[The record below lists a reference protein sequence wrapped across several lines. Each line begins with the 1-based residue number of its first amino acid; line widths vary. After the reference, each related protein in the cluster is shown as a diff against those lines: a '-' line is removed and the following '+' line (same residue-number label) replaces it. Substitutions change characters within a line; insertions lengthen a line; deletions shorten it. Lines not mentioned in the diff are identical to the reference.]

1 MPVTAVQRSVGEA
14 AGTATD
20 AHAAAFQN
28 AASQAPGAGGGNPAA
43 NGGSD
48 SQAQT
53 RSGGVPPGGG
63 SASPGAA
70 DVAKRVNPPATLPD
84 TPTLPN
90 PPAAPSG
97 PDPHGG
103 NLAADFESKVQSGD
117 VDAVMRLIHDK
128 PKGFDI
134 NATLPG
140 TGGQNALQLVMSQGT
155 QGQTS
160 SDLAE
165 ALLQG
170 GIDDTHLD
178 GAGQSAYALAKGKA
192 SDSSSAGKDYQALAT
207 KVGRDLNTKLDQAVA
222 KGDADAVG
230 RLVTAGADVNAK
242 DDQGRTALFY
252 AYSGVLGQPM
262 VLPGT
267 STGLGQP
274 GAPNQAGQALIAH
287 GADLTA
293 TDNDGKSINDYI
305 TATLNT
311 PTSGR
316 EPDASWHSDLRKAAN
331 DLHDAATQ
339 QLRKAVLDDGK
350 DGAAPGHAP
359 VLDQALT
366 EAKAVALVKQAGAD
380 GSQGLNGPDSPNRT
394 PSPRDN
400 DMSIAQYAAATGQA
414 DLTKAIVSQ
423 AGFIGAPA
431 LINQQWAGG
440 NTLMH
445 LAAASKQ
452 TTLYDWLKQQG
463 GNDTITNGEGKT
475 PAALEQDASKRGL
488 PLLAA
493 ASLGGLLNPVA
504 VGAMV
509 AAGVGYAAYKIFQNA
524 HGQADKTTDQNN
536 SDLADALVAGDQ
548 QRGLTDVL
556 GGADPK
562 GQFGDGLGYLLYA
575 AGTGQDQVARALVE
589 AVPQGERAG
598 LINAKGVG
606 GLTALNAA
614 AYDSA
619 PGADGAPAQTIYNY
633 LVTQGGDAGIKDAA
647 GLAPK
652 EAKQQAE
659 ASQLVARG
667 DPNDAGMALYRPG
680 QHRLRN
686 WLRQQVDRVRR
697 PGTSTGPTGTGPAA
711 PQGSPPETGGGPS
724 APQGSPPET
733 GGGQPVNPP
742 TTPELP
748 TTPGQPAPSPVP
760 ADPQAITGAGWLA
773 GPQNLQANLD
783 RVNQRVRE
791 LTGQINDELGT
802 QLSPQQFFPTA
813 DIAAGRQPFG
823 VQLGSLTIRALPST
837 DVGTTESMPV
847 QQQSQYVLQRLADIV
862 NTAQGAGGRS
872 IWHDIVTGQQPV
884 TIVPFKNVY
893 MGRAYNGARVVGGFV
908 GGGGAGSSSTIE
920 FAPDFA
926 FRSQN
931 YRNGSPAPWTLPQNF
946 PPDVA
951 LIHEA
956 KHIVQRS
963 DMRAT
968 GAFNG
973 QTATID
979 GVPAT
984 WAQIWGPNQG
994 VWRINANG
1002 VPVNWVEARATGLG
1016 PYADV
1021 TRFPDTENA
1030 ERARRGLPLRTF
1042 YSDPRELSQ
1051 VPTQANPMGVW
1062 GAPNAPWNQ
1071 PGWVPPP
1078 LNPSNPDNL
1087 SQPPGAAPP

>member
-1 MPVTAVQRSVGEA
+1 MPVAAVQRSVGEA

-380 GSQGLNGPDSPNRT
+380 AGASLSGDSSREQNISSFQALVGMGDTNAVHGILANATDAERKSLINDQWSGGTAMHIAAAAGQNGLYDDLKKAGGDDQAKNAAGKTPSDLHSELQKRVLPLIALGGAAAVVTPAAIVAGVGVAAYLLYRAWKGESGPAPTSTQTDPSLPATPTQPDSPQPVPYPFDQQT
-394 PSPRDN
+394 PPDISGLFSFNDN
-400 DMSIAQYAAATGQA
+400 AVEWDNPDAPKPTPMDSKQIQPTLEQGQA
-414 DLTKAIVSQ
+414 MMQDAYQKYMPGGSAPAYETYYSQSVIPPEFRDPNALGKTYTHPNNNSGNVIVYNSNRLLRNYQ
-423 AGFIGAPA
+423 TVRAIGAHEMGHAMTSVTFNTAWHSLNNRPMA
-431 LINQQWAGG
+431 LSMVEGIDQWLTIQASG
-440 NTLMH
+440 NTLQKDEH
-445 LAAASKQ
+445 PYDAAVREVQRTVDEGK
-452 TTLYDWLKQQG
+452 LDR
-463 GNDTITNGEGKT
+463 DTIAKAQFGGDEAAIKKVF
-475 PAALEQDASKRGL
+475 AAL
-488 PLLAA
+488 
-493 ASLGGLLNPVA
+493 
-504 VGAMV
+504 
-509 AAGVGYAAYKIFQNA
+509 
-524 HGQADKTTDQNN
+524 
-536 SDLADALVAGDQ
+536 
-548 QRGLTDVL
+548 
-556 GGADPK
+556 
-562 GQFGDGLGYLLYA
+562 
-575 AGTGQDQVARALVE
+575 
-589 AVPQGERAG
+589 
-598 LINAKGVG
+598 
-606 GLTALNAA
+606 
-614 AYDSA
+614 
-619 PGADGAPAQTIYNY
+619 
-633 LVTQGGDAGIKDAA
+633 
-647 GLAPK
+647 
-652 EAKQQAE
+652 
-659 ASQLVARG
+659 
-667 DPNDAGMALYRPG
+667 GM
-680 QHRLRN
+680 
-686 WLRQQVDRVRR
+686 
-697 PGTSTGPTGTGPAA
+697 
-711 PQGSPPETGGGPS
+711 E
-724 APQGSPPET
+724 
-733 GGGQPVNPP
+733 
-742 TTPELP
+742 
-748 TTPGQPAPSPVP
+748 
-760 ADPQAITGAGWLA
+760 
-773 GPQNLQANLD
+773 
-783 RVNQRVRE
+783 
-791 LTGQINDELGT
+791 
-802 QLSPQQFFPTA
+802 
-813 DIAAGRQPFG
+813 
-823 VQLGSLTIRALPST
+823 
-837 DVGTTESMPV
+837 
-847 QQQSQYVLQRLADIV
+847 
-862 NTAQGAGGRS
+862 
-872 IWHDIVTGQQPV
+872 
-884 TIVPFKNVY
+884 
-893 MGRAYNGARVVGGFV
+893 
-908 GGGGAGSSSTIE
+908 
-920 FAPDFA
+920 
-926 FRSQN
+926 
-931 YRNGSPAPWTLPQNF
+931 
-946 PPDVA
+946 
-951 LIHEA
+951 
-956 KHIVQRS
+956 
-963 DMRAT
+963 
-968 GAFNG
+968 
-973 QTATID
+973 
-979 GVPAT
+979 
-984 WAQIWGPNQG
+984 
-994 VWRINANG
+994 
-1002 VPVNWVEARATGLG
+1002 
-1016 PYADV
+1016 
-1021 TRFPDTENA
+1021 
-1030 ERARRGLPLRTF
+1030 
-1042 YSDPRELSQ
+1042 
-1051 VPTQANPMGVW
+1051 
-1062 GAPNAPWNQ
+1062 
-1071 PGWVPPP
+1071 
-1078 LNPSNPDNL
+1078 
-1087 SQPPGAAPP
+1087 

>member
-14 AGTATD
+14 AGTAAD
-20 AHAAAFQN
+20 ARAATAFQQASAK
-28 AASQAPGAGGGNPAA
+28 AASPQGQGAAA

-711 PQGSPPETGGGPS
+711 PQGSPPETGGG
-724 APQGSPPET
+724 
-733 GGGQPVNPP
+733 QPVNPP

-760 ADPQAITGAGWLA
+760 ADPQGITGAGWLA

-783 RVNQRVRE
+783 RVNERVRE

-813 DIAAGRQPFG
+813 NVAAGRQPFG
-823 VQLGSLTIRALPST
+823 MSLGALGIGALLT
-837 DVGTTESMPV
+837 MPL
-847 QQQSQYVLQRLADIV
+847 QEQSRYVLQRLADIA

-872 IWHDIVTGQQPV
+872 IWHNLVTGQHTTAIRPPRPGE
-884 TIVPFKNVY
+884 TDNSSPNVY
-893 MGRAYNGARVVGGFV
+893 ASGQSINLIMVSGN
-908 GGGGAGSSSTIE
+908 I
-920 FAPDFA
+920 PDVPET
-926 FRSQN
+926 
-931 YRNGSPAPWTLPQNF
+931 YPDGSPALWSLPQNF
-946 PPDVA
+946 PPDLV
-951 LIHEA
+951 LLHEA
-956 KHIVQRS
+956 KHAIQNLDPLPNGS
-963 DMRAT
+963 
-968 GAFNG
+968 FEG
-973 QTATID
+973 QTAAID
-979 GVPAT
+979 GVPVT
-984 WAQIWGPNQG
+984 WSMSAGWVIY
-994 VWRINANG
+994 VNG
-1002 VPVNWVEARATGLG
+1002 VTVNWIEARTTGLG

-1042 YSDPRELSQ
+1042 YDDPRELSQ

>member
-380 GSQGLNGPDSPNRT
+380 AGASLSGDSSREQNISSFQALVGMGDTNAVHGILANATDAERKSLINDQWSGGTAMHIAAAAGQNGLYDDLKKAGGDDQAKNAAGKTPSDLHSELQKRVLPLIALGGAAAVVTPAAIVAGVGVAAYLLYRAWKGESGPAPTSTQTDPSLPATPTQPDSPQPVPYPFDQQTPPPPPEEDSPAPFIDWANPDVPMPTPMDSKQIQPTLERGQAMMQDAYQKYMPGGTAPAYRT
-394 PSPRDN
+394 YYSQGKLPPKYQNVIALTFPNKDNSKNYILYNPSKLQQNPYKN
-400 DMSIAQYAAATGQA
+400 VLNTGAHEMGHAMTSFAFTQAMSKSKDQSRGQLTLEGINEWLTRQHMGPNQTTQPGYDPEVETIQNLVNEGKLDLDTMAKAQFGGDEAAIKKVFAATG
-414 DLTKAIVSQ
+414 
-423 AGFIGAPA
+423 
-431 LINQQWAGG
+431 
-440 NTLMH
+440 
-445 LAAASKQ
+445 
-452 TTLYDWLKQQG
+452 
-463 GNDTITNGEGKT
+463 
-475 PAALEQDASKRGL
+475 LE
-488 PLLAA
+488 
-493 ASLGGLLNPVA
+493 
-504 VGAMV
+504 
-509 AAGVGYAAYKIFQNA
+509 
-524 HGQADKTTDQNN
+524 
-536 SDLADALVAGDQ
+536 
-548 QRGLTDVL
+548 
-556 GGADPK
+556 
-562 GQFGDGLGYLLYA
+562 
-575 AGTGQDQVARALVE
+575 
-589 AVPQGERAG
+589 
-598 LINAKGVG
+598 
-606 GLTALNAA
+606 
-614 AYDSA
+614 
-619 PGADGAPAQTIYNY
+619 
-633 LVTQGGDAGIKDAA
+633 
-647 GLAPK
+647 
-652 EAKQQAE
+652 
-659 ASQLVARG
+659 
-667 DPNDAGMALYRPG
+667 
-680 QHRLRN
+680 
-686 WLRQQVDRVRR
+686 
-697 PGTSTGPTGTGPAA
+697 
-711 PQGSPPETGGGPS
+711 
-724 APQGSPPET
+724 
-733 GGGQPVNPP
+733 
-742 TTPELP
+742 
-748 TTPGQPAPSPVP
+748 
-760 ADPQAITGAGWLA
+760 
-773 GPQNLQANLD
+773 
-783 RVNQRVRE
+783 
-791 LTGQINDELGT
+791 
-802 QLSPQQFFPTA
+802 
-813 DIAAGRQPFG
+813 
-823 VQLGSLTIRALPST
+823 
-837 DVGTTESMPV
+837 
-847 QQQSQYVLQRLADIV
+847 
-862 NTAQGAGGRS
+862 
-872 IWHDIVTGQQPV
+872 
-884 TIVPFKNVY
+884 
-893 MGRAYNGARVVGGFV
+893 
-908 GGGGAGSSSTIE
+908 
-920 FAPDFA
+920 
-926 FRSQN
+926 
-931 YRNGSPAPWTLPQNF
+931 
-946 PPDVA
+946 
-951 LIHEA
+951 
-956 KHIVQRS
+956 
-963 DMRAT
+963 
-968 GAFNG
+968 
-973 QTATID
+973 
-979 GVPAT
+979 
-984 WAQIWGPNQG
+984 
-994 VWRINANG
+994 
-1002 VPVNWVEARATGLG
+1002 
-1016 PYADV
+1016 
-1021 TRFPDTENA
+1021 
-1030 ERARRGLPLRTF
+1030 
-1042 YSDPRELSQ
+1042 
-1051 VPTQANPMGVW
+1051 
-1062 GAPNAPWNQ
+1062 
-1071 PGWVPPP
+1071 
-1078 LNPSNPDNL
+1078 
-1087 SQPPGAAPP
+1087 